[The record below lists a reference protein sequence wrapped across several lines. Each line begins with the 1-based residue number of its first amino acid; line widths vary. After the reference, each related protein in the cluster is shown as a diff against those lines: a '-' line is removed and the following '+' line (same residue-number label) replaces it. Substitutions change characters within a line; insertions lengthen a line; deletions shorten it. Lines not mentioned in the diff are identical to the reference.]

1 MRNETVRGLWFVEP
15 HRVTIG
21 EVHLGEPRRED
32 AVVRT
37 LFSGISPGTEML
49 AYRGE
54 IDEQAALDDTLP
66 ALRGSF
72 SYPFRY
78 GYSCVGQVER
88 AGEGLPEG
96 TTVFA
101 YQPHQERFLVGPGDA
116 VPVDGVAPRH
126 ATLLPLVE
134 TALQVSLDADAA
146 PGAFAVVQ
154 GLGVVGLLSALVL
167 RRAGAVV
174 LASEPVA
181 ARRTL
186 AGALGIDAV
195 EPADLAARVAEQT
208 DGAGA
213 PLVVEISGNPTALA
227 AALPLLSHEGTA
239 LVVSW
244 YGTKAVSLPLGA
256 EFHRR
261 RLTIRSSQVSTIPAR
276 LAAEWTTERR
286 RRVAREL
293 LGELP
298 LEALA
303 THVFPFDD
311 AAHAFEEVDRRP
323 DDLVHA
329 ALRYD

>member
-15 HRVTIG
+15 RRVTIRD
-21 EVHLGEPRRED
+21 VPLGEPRPED

-37 LFSGISPGTEML
+37 LYSGISPGTEML

-54 IDEQAALDDTLP
+54 IDQRTALDDALP
-66 ALRGSF
+66 ALHGSF

-78 GYSCVGQVER
+78 GYSCVGEVER
-88 AGEGLPEG
+88 AGDGLPEG

-101 YQPHQERFLVGPGDA
+101 YHPHQERFLVGAADA

-134 TALQVSLDADAA
+134 TALQVSLDAGPT
-146 PGAFAVVQ
+146 PGALVVVQ
-154 GLGVVGLLSALVL
+154 GLGVVGLLSALL
-167 RRAGAVV
+167 LHRAGARVV
-174 LASEPVA
+174 ASEPVA
-181 ARRTL
+181 ARRAL
-186 AGALGIDAV
+186 AASLGLDAV
-195 EPADLAARVAEQT
+195 EPADLAARITEQT

-213 PLVVEISGNPTALA
+213 PLVVEVSGSPAALA
-227 AALPLLSHEGTA
+227 SALPLLAHEGTA

-244 YGTKAVSLPLGA
+244 YGTKAVPLPLGA
-256 EFHRR
+256 DFHRR

-276 LAAEWTTERR
+276 LAAEWSRERR

-293 LGELP
+293 LDELP
-298 LEALA
+298 LESLA
-303 THVFPFDD
+303 THVFPFDAAAD
-311 AAHAFEEVDRRP
+311 AYEEVDLRP